1 MKNYEVH
8 LQNSKDGP
16 LEHDYDLKV
25 THIVYLSHSHG
36 TQWSESHRGGIV
48 GTLED
53 TGNDVVI
60 ELAGRKKPIVLDYK
74 QAAEMQMLL
83 MAAMERDYVT
93 VIKESTPVL
102 RYSGLAE

>member
-8 LQNSKDGP
+8 LQNTKDGP

-25 THIVYLSHSHG
+25 TDIVCLSHSHG
-36 TQWSESHRGGIV
+36 TQWSQSHRGEIV
-48 GTLED
+48 GTLLD
-53 TGNDVVI
+53 TGNDVII
-60 ELAGRKKPIVLDYK
+60 ELKGRKKSITLDYK
-74 QAAEMQMLL
+74 QLAEVQMLI

-93 VIKESTPVL
+93 VIKESTPIL

>member
-25 THIVYLSHSHG
+25 THIVCLSHSHG
-36 TQWSESHRGGIV
+36 PQWAAHHRGGIV
-48 GTLED
+48 GTLTD

-60 ELAGRKKPIVLDYK
+60 ELADRKKPIVLDYK

-93 VIKESTPVL
+93 VIKESTLVL